1 MDGSLRPKRMTEVVK
16 HEDEDGFGEEGFKDA
31 GVEERWIGLD

>member
-1 MDGSLRPKRMTEVVK
+1 MTEVVK

-31 GVEERWIGLD
+31 GVEECIVVAHQAGS